1 MKKNV
6 KVYSASD
13 FVSANASVLID
24 TCYWTIDTIDYTSVG
39 QYSQTPLF
47 ELELK
52 QIVSGSSDVPEG
64 FEDASAEMT
73 PNRTYFVREGRPLYN
88 TLVEMWMAADGD
100 KDDFV
105 NYVMKKY
112 AKSAFRGRVER
123 LTGVIYSK
131 DTKSGAIQKS
141 RMEAWYPESMDSPRI
156 MDDFLY
162 LCNKGVYKPVVEE
175 KKEEDAAKLL
185 AGLDPEALKALV
197 AALKK

>member
-13 FVSANASVLID
+13 FAGANASVLID
-24 TCYWTIDTIDYTSVG
+24 TCYWTIDTIDYTGVG
-39 QYSQTPLF
+39 QYSKTPLF

-88 TLVEMWMAADGD
+88 TLVEMWLTADGD

-123 LTGVIYSK
+123 LTGVTYSK
-131 DTKSGAIQKS
+131 DTKSGTIQKS

-162 LCNKGVYKPVVEE
+162 LCNKGVYKPVVE
-175 KKEEDAAKLL
+175 KKNDPIADVIGK
-185 AGLDPEALKALV
+185 LDPKIVEAIL
-197 AALKK
+197 AANK

>member
-13 FVSANASVLID
+13 FASANASVLVD
-24 TCYWTIDTIDYTSVG
+24 TCYWTIDAVNYTKVG

-52 QIVSGSSDVPEG
+52 QIVGKSNDVPEG

-88 TLVEMWMAADGD
+88 TLVEMWAASDDD
-100 KDDFV
+100 KADFI

-123 LTGVIYSK
+123 LTGVTYSK
-131 DTKSGAIQKS
+131 ETKSGAVQKS
-141 RMEAWYPESMDSPRI
+141 RMEAWYPESIDSPRI

-162 LCNKGVYKPVVEE
+162 LCNKGVYTPVVEE
-175 KKEEDAAKLL
+175 KKEEDPAKLL
-185 AGLDPEALKALV
+185 ENLDPATLKALV

>member
-13 FVSANASVLID
+13 FASANASVLID
-24 TCYWTIDTIDYTSVG
+24 TCYWTIDAVNYTKVG

-52 QIVSGSSDVPEG
+52 QIVSKSNDVPEG

-88 TLVEMWMAADGD
+88 TLVEMWAAADDD
-100 KDDFV
+100 KNDFI

-123 LTGVIYSK
+123 LTGVTYSK
-131 DTKSGAIQKS
+131 ETKSGSVQKS

-156 MDDFLY
+156 MDDFIY
-162 LCNKGVYKPVVEE
+162 LCNKGVYTPVVEE
-175 KKEEDAAKLL
+175 KKEDPAKLL
-185 AGLDPEALKALV
+185 ENLDPATLTALI

>member
-13 FVSANASVLID
+13 FAGANASVLVD
-24 TCYWTIDTIDYTSVG
+24 TCYWTIDTVSYTKAG

-52 QIVSGSSDVPEG
+52 QIVGKSNDVPEG

-88 TLVEMWMAADGD
+88 TLVEMWAAADDD
-100 KDDFV
+100 KTDFV

-123 LTGVIYSK
+123 LTGVTYAK
-131 DTKSGAIQKS
+131 ETKSGTVQKS

-162 LCNKGVYKPVVEE
+162 LCNKGVYMPVVEE
-175 KKEEDAAKLL
+175 KKEDPTKLL
-185 AGLDPEALKALV
+185 EGVDPATLKALV

>member
-1 MKKNV
+1 MKKNA
-6 KVYSASD
+6 KVYSAND
-13 FVSANASVLID
+13 FVGANASVLVD
-24 TCYWTIDTIDYTSVG
+24 TCYWTIDTVNYTKVG

-52 QIVSGSSDVPEG
+52 QIVSKSSDVPEG

-88 TLVEMWMAADGD
+88 TLVEMWSVAGD
-100 KDDFV
+100 DKTDFV
-105 NYVMKKY
+105 NYVMTKY

-123 LTGVIYSK
+123 LTGVTYSK
-131 DTKSGAIQKS
+131 ETKSGAVQKS

-162 LCNKGVYKPVVEE
+162 LCNKGVYTPVVEE
-175 KKEEDAAKLL
+175 KKEEDSAKLL
-185 AGLDPEALKALV
+185 QDLDPATLKALV